1 MFVGIARIEY
11 HIPHARSLKEKRHV
25 LRRLIDRARVKF
37 KITVNEVDHQE
48 LWQRTAIGVAVVGG
62 DGGHVEHMLSQVM
75 QFLDDQHLA
84 QPLGRT
90 SELITF
96 GDETDGYGDYH
107 GTDGDGDFG
116 DDDGDFGD
124 DWGNQDPNGE
134 DHG

>member
-1 MFVGIARIEY
+1 MFVGIARLEY
-11 HIPHARSLKEKRHV
+11 HIPHARSLKAKRHV
-25 LRRLIDRARVKF
+25 LRKLIDRTRAKF
-37 KITVNEVDHQE
+37 KVTVNEVDHQD

-90 SELITF
+90 SEIITF
-96 GDETDGYGDYH
+96 GDDPDGYD
-107 GTDGDGDFG
+107 TLGDFDDG
-116 DDDGDFGD
+116 FNFDDDFG
-124 DWGNQDPNGE
+124 G

>member
-11 HIPHARSLKEKRHV
+11 HIPQARSLKAKRHV

-37 KITVNEVDHQE
+37 KITVNEVDHQD

-84 QPLGRT
+84 EPLGRT

-96 GDETDGYGDYH
+96 GDEPNDYGDY
-107 GTDGDGDFG
+107 GDYGDYADYTDDNYG
-116 DDDGDFGD
+116 DDSNAD
-124 DWGNQDPNGE
+124 GE

>member
-11 HIPHARSLKEKRHV
+11 HIPHARSLKAKRQV
-25 LRRLIDRARVKF
+25 LRKLIDRARAKF

-84 QPLGRT
+84 QPLGRN
-90 SELITF
+90 SEIITF
-96 GDETDGYGDYH
+96 GDDPDDYEGY
-107 GTDGDGDFG
+107 GDFG
-116 DDDGDFGD
+116 DD
-124 DWGNQDPNGE
+124 
-134 DHG
+134 HG